1 MSDQGNDGPSPD
13 NNDDQPAAFVGEE
26 GGDARATPVMDLY
39 AAGAIALVSIVAMVL
54 AIQLRSPGSVYSA
67 PGLLPFLTGL
77 SLLAMAAGLG
87 AKAIRR
93 GALSRMIDRSN
104 VPRRVIGEG
113 DGRRTL
119 LLIGLVVAYVL
130 VVGQVS
136 FDLRLP
142 LGFATPRFSS
152 YEAVSI
158 PFLAVVLR
166 IFWKAPSWK
175 CLLIAAITVVA
186 LASVF
191 RYGFNILLPGPD

>member
-1 MSDQGNDGPSPD
+1 MTNRTAPRRRFQATIGR
-13 NNDDQPAAFVGEE
+13 AHFVGEE
-26 GGDARATPVMDLY
+26 GGDERSTPAKDLV
-39 AAGAIALVSIVAMVL
+39 AAGAIALLAVVAMVL
-54 AIQLRSPGSVYSA
+54 AVQLRSPGSLYSA

-77 SLLAMAAGLG
+77 SLMAMAAGLA

-93 GALSRMIDRSN
+93 GALADMARRRADSRPADDS
-104 VPRRVIGEG
+104 G

-119 LLIGLVVAYVL
+119 LLITMVVLYVL
-130 VVGQVS
+130 IVGQVS
-136 FDLRLP
+136 FDLRFP

-158 PFLAVVLR
+158 PFLAIVLR
-166 IFWKAPSWK
+166 VFWRAPSWK
-175 CLLIAAITVVA
+175 CLLIAAIVVIA

>member
-1 MSDQGNDGPSPD
+1 MSDKPDGTPPPISG
-13 NNDDQPAAFVGEE
+13 DDRPAAFVGEE
-26 GGDARATPVMDLY
+26 GGDERSTPVKDLV
-39 AAGAIALVSIVAMVL
+39 AAGAVALLAVVAMVL
-54 AIQLRSPGSVYSA
+54 AVQLRSPGSLYSA

-77 SLLAMAAGLG
+77 SLMAMAAGLA

-93 GALSRMIDRSN
+93 GALADMAQRRADSRPADDS
-104 VPRRVIGEG
+104 G

-119 LLIGLVVAYVL
+119 LLIAMVVLYVL
-130 VVGQVS
+130 IVGQVS
-136 FDLRLP
+136 FDLRFP

-158 PFLAVVLR
+158 PFLAIVLR
-166 IFWKAPSWK
+166 VFWKAPSWK
-175 CLLIAAITVVA
+175 CLVIAAIVVIA